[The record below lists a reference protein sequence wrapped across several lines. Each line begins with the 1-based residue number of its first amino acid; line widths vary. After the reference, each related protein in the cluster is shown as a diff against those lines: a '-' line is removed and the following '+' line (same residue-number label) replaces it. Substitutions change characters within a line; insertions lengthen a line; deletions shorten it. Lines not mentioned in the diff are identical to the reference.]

1 MKNIVHNQLKE
12 QYNKNPYHI
21 RYIKNND
28 KLYVVFYD
36 FDYLNNEVIY
46 ETEGIIEINKIKKY
60 INLY

>member
-1 MKNIVHNQLKE
+1 MKNIVHNQLIHE
-12 QYNKNPYHI
+12 FNKNPYHI

>member
-12 QYNKNPYHI
+12 QYNKNPYYI

-46 ETEGIIEINKIKKY
+46 ETEGIIEINKIKKF
-60 INLY
+60 INL